1 MTFFQFWLTK
11 TLFTIILIPGN
22 EGLMMKT
29 IEVKVQDDLVALYG
43 LEAIKNLI
51 EEELAYQ
58 RFRLLENKIQRA
70 MSETDIDWEK
80 EFEQKREEAFEE
92 YQRRRAGN

>member
-1 MTFFQFWLTK
+1 MQ
-11 TLFTIILIPGN
+11 
-22 EGLMMKT
+22 T

-43 LEAIKNLI
+43 LEAIKNSI

-58 RFRLLENKIQRA
+58 RFRLLEERIQSA
-70 MSETDIDWEK
+70 MSESGVDWIR